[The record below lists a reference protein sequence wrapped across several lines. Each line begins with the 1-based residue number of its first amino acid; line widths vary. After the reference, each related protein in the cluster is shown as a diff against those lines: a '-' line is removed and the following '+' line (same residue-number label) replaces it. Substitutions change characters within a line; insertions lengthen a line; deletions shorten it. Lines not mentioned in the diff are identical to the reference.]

1 MTPANFKSWFEGF
14 TEAMTGQP
22 TKAQWARI
30 KERVAEIDG
39 RPVTERVFI
48 DRYWSHYYPS
58 NPWRWTYLTA
68 GNNAGATH
76 GAASIGCNSVTLAT
90 SNSGAQQQ
98 YSAANAMYALGK
110 ADAQSLAA

>member
-1 MTPANFKSWFEGF
+1 MTPADFKSWFEGF

-22 TKAQWARI
+22 TKAQWARV

-39 RPVTERVFI
+39 KPITERVFI

-58 NPWRWTYLTA
+58 NPWSPWAYC
-68 GNNAGATH
+68 GGGVGA

-98 YSAANAMYALGK
+98 YSASNAMYALGK
-110 ADAQSLAA
+110 ADAQSMSAA